1 VTTFSRAVL
10 GVMRLTIT
18 IQIIVGITLWIGVW
32 YASLVGVH
40 QIVGMIFV
48 LALWVLSV
56 AALVQR
62 RAVGLALFGLL
73 WGAVVVAFG
82 LNQQRIMPGD
92 LHWVIRVLHLLVGL
106 AAMPIAERLAPSER
120 VARVTA

>member
-10 GVMRLTIT
+10 GFMRLAIT
-18 IQIIVGITLWIGVW
+18 VQIIVGITLWIGAW

-40 QIVGMIFV
+40 QIVGMLFV
-48 LALWVLSV
+48 LALWILSI

-62 RAVGLALFGLL
+62 RAIPLALVGLV

-106 AAMPIAERLAPSER
+106 AAMPIAERLAQGER
-120 VARVTA
+120 VARVPA